1 MGAGY
6 SLEEKTIKATP
17 GQIVQLPQTNKHDV
31 QYSIA
36 NSVTDQVFVLPYLE
50 KKGQFEFSITAE
62 ASNVIVRLGPSWVD
76 HLPHFFDSSKELTL
90 TQGDSILLEGRVIQQ
105 HAFFQ
110 NNIMYIT
117 AAYIIS
123 PTTGAEDAPES
134 T

>member
-6 SLEEKTIKATP
+6 SLEEKTIKAVP
-17 GQIVQLPQTNKHDV
+17 GQIVQLPQTKKHDV

-36 NSVTDQVFVLPYLE
+36 QSVTDQVFVLPYLPDR
-50 KKGQFEFSITAE
+50 GQFEFSITAE
-62 ASNVIVRLGPSWVD
+62 ASNVIVQLGPSWVD
-76 HLPHFFDSSKELTL
+76 HDLPYFNPSRELTL

-110 NNIMYIT
+110 NNIMFIT

-123 PTTGAEDAPES
+123 PTTGAEDAPEY